1 MNFLQPD
8 SPAMN
13 FLSTVADLIIVNILF
28 IICSIP
34 IVTIGAAYS
43 AKYYVAMKI
52 IRGEGTGVF
61 VPFFKAFA
69 KNFKQAT
76 VVWLIMLVA
85 IALIILDWR
94 WIILT
99 GWNSVHFMYRI
110 GVIAFSVF
118 AWLMMITIFPT
129 ISRYKMKT
137 RELFKAALI
146 FVIIKFIPLA
156 LITLLM
162 IGSVV
167 ACLWYA
173 QWFPLIYVFTS
184 TTITY
189 FLSITFIKQF
199 DKLETEQA
207 DKIAALK
214 EAERLAELEKQKQDQ
229 AVSEEDAVGNVS
241 LAGAKIKAK
250 DLEGTE
256 REPDE
261 PEDKSG
267 TKFGRFIRTEKK
279 KLKELTVKQRFLYF
293 AQYYLPGTIVIL
305 LLLGAV
311 IWYGHDIYVS
321 NMRVLNGGLINCHVS
336 EEGKAYM
343 TSEFLTWGGY
353 SGNRTAELL
362 DSDLN
367 FRSDLEYEEKYLEV
381 AFRASILTGAYDYLI
396 MREDA
401 TYTYGMLDYFKD
413 MNQIVDM
420 NNFSPDDFYYY
431 EETDEEKAADAG
443 RFSIQDIFG
452 GGDEEQG
459 PVPVALKLTDDIERK
474 LGLDEKYTYY
484 IAFAY
489 TTDSGTDPDHVKMI
503 EYLFGKC

>member
-1 MNFLQPD
+1 MNFLKPD

-13 FLSTVADLIIVNILF
+13 FISTVADLIIVNILF

-34 IVTIGAAYS
+34 IVTVGAAYS
-43 AKYYVAMKI
+43 AKYYVSMKI

-61 VPFFKAFA
+61 IPFFKAFG

-76 VVWLIMLVA
+76 IVWLIMLVA

-129 ISRYKMKT
+129 IARYKMKI

-146 FVIIKFIPLA
+146 FVIIRFIPLA

-189 FLSITFIKQF
+189 FLSLTFIKQF
-199 DKLETEQA
+199 DKLEKNQA
-207 DKIAALK
+207 EKLKALQDSVEYDPETDAAGNIS
-214 EAERLAELEKQKQDQ
+214 LAAGKKDIKELEKGLDTP
-229 AVSEEDAVGNVS
+229 DA
-241 LAGAKIKAK
+241 
-250 DLEGTE
+250 E
-256 REPDE
+256 
-261 PEDKSG
+261 EDKSG
-267 TKFGRFIRTEKK
+267 NKVTRFFRTEKK
-279 KLKELTVKQRFLYF
+279 KLASLSFKQKAVYL
-293 AQYYLPGTIVIL
+293 AQYYLPGTVLVIL
-305 LLLGAV
+305 LIGAIV
-311 IWYGHDIYVS
+311 WYSMDIYRDK
-321 NMRVLNGGLINCHVS
+321 MRVLGGGMVNCHVTD
-336 EEGKAYM
+336 EGRDYATKG
-343 TSEFLTWGGY
+343 FLEWGGY
-353 SGNRTAELL
+353 KKNRTAAVL
-362 DSDLN
+362 DAEDLN
-367 FRSDLEYEEKYLEV
+367 FSSDSEYDAKYLEV
-381 AFRASILTGAYDYLI
+381 AFRASILTGTYDYLI
-396 MREDA
+396 LREDA
-401 TYTYGMLDYFKD
+401 VYNYSTPDYFQD
-413 MNQIVDM
+413 MNDLVNM
-420 NNFSPDDFYYY
+420 ENFSEDDFYYY
-431 EETDEEKAADAG
+431 VATDEEKARASQG
-443 RFSIQDIFG
+443 ISFRDIFNG
-452 GGDEEQG
+452 GEEEEDDA
-459 PVPVALKLTDDIERK
+459 PVPLGLKLTDEIERK
-474 LGLDEKYTYY
+474 LGLDEEYTYY

-489 TTDSGTDPDHVKMI
+489 STSSNGNDDCVKFI

>member
-1 MNFLQPD
+1 MNFLKPD

-13 FLSTVADLIIVNILF
+13 FISTVADLIIVNILF

-34 IVTIGAAYS
+34 IVTVGAAYS
-43 AKYYVAMKI
+43 AKYYVSMKI

-61 VPFFKAFA
+61 IPFFKAFG

-76 VVWLIMLVA
+76 IVWLIMLVA
-85 IALIILDWR
+85 IGLIILDWR

-129 ISRYKMKT
+129 IARYKMKI

-146 FVIIKFIPLA
+146 FVIIRFIPLA

-189 FLSITFIKQF
+189 FLSLTFIKQF

-214 EAERLAELEKQKQDQ
+214 EEERLKELEKAKQKQVI
-229 AVSEEDAVGNVS
+229 AEEDAIGNMS

-250 DLEGTE
+250 DLEGTD
-256 REPDE
+256 REPEE
-261 PEDKSG
+261 PEDTSG
-267 TKFGRFIRTEKK
+267 TKFGRFIRAEKK
-279 KLKELTVKQRFLYF
+279 KLKGLSAKQKLLYF
-293 AQYYLPGTIVIL
+293 AQYYLPGTVLIL

-311 IWYGHDIYVS
+311 VWYGHDIYKS
-321 NMRVLNGGLINCHVS
+321 KMKVLNGGLINCHVS
-336 EEGKAYM
+336 EEGRTYV
-343 TSEFLTWGGY
+343 TDDFLAWGGY
-353 SGNRTAELL
+353 GKGRTAVLL

-367 FRSDLEYEEKYLEV
+367 FKSDLEYEEKYLEV

-401 TYTYGMLDYFKD
+401 TYTYGMLDYFQD
-413 MNQIVDM
+413 MNQLVDM
-420 NNFSPDDFYYY
+420 NNFDPDDFYYF
-431 EETDEEKAADAG
+431 EETDEEKALDAG
-443 RFSIQDIFG
+443 KFSLQDLFSG
-452 GGDEEQG
+452 GEEEQG

-474 LGLDEKYTYY
+474 LGLDEQYTYY

-489 TTDSGTDPDHVKMI
+489 ATDNSSDKDHQKFI